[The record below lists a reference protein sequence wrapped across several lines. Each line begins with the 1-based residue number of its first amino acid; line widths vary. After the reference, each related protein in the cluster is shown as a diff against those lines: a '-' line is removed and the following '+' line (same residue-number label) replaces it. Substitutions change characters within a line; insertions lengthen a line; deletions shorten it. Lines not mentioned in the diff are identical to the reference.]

1 MTQSDYNY
9 LRKVFNLFKK
19 TDNHYIFYSSQQSF
33 IFRSECSSRTR
44 FVRGSVCRSVCMSVS
59 VCMAVCNTLAPL
71 PSFFE
76 EDEAEE
82 AAESSSSKCWT
93 LILGTLILFN
103 SIDCGRLSFQVSRFL
118 MIEDY
123 QLNYI
128 NIIFVQNYNTTILV
142 HWQT

>member
-1 MTQSDYNY
+1 MNDSKRPTYNY

-19 TDNHYIFYSSQQSF
+19 TDNHYIFYYSQQSF
-33 IFRSECSSRTR
+33 IFMSECSYRTR
-44 FVRGSVCRSVCMSVS
+44 FVRGSVCLS
-59 VCMAVCNTLAPL
+59 VCMAVCNTLTPL

-118 MIEDY
+118 RIEDY

-128 NIIFVQNYNTTILV
+128 NRIFVQNYNTTILV
-142 HWQT
+142 DWQT